1 MTLHDE
7 DQERRRRWIVY
18 RPRPVIRSNDA
29 ALAWAIITALAVF
42 GLTILFSK

>member
-18 RPRPVIRSNDA
+18 RPRPVVKRYDTVV
-29 ALAWAIITALAVF
+29 WVIIVTLAVF
-42 GLTILFSK
+42 VLTILLSK